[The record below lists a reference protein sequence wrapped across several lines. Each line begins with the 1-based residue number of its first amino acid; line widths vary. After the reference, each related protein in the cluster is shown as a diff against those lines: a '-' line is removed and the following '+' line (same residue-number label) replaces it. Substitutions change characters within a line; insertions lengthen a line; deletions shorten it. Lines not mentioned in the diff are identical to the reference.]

1 MRLKNLKFATL
12 FLILL
17 GCKITEKPY
26 DRLKLI
32 DKYSENYQFEVD
44 SKESKLDSLF
54 LDKENIKYVRVN
66 NIDKKVEIEQIEKRK
81 LIELSGFIKDSITL
95 IVIDGIPF
103 DETSSKNVLIDLKA
117 IEKIDILKD
126 IGNINLCRT
135 HKKVMLIKTK

>member
-135 HKKVMLIKTK
+135 HKKVMLIKIK